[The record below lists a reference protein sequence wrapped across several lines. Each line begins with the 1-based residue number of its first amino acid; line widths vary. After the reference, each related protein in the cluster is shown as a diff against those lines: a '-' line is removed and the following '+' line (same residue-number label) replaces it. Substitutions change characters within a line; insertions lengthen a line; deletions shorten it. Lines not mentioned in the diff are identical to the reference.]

1 MNQVRVAV
9 IGAGIWGGAHLRA
22 YAQHASAE
30 LVAVCD
36 IDEARAKAAAAAW
49 AVPNV
54 YTSLDDML
62 AAETLDAV
70 SVATPD
76 AAHTDVV
83 VACVAAGLHVLCE
96 KPLATTVAD
105 GQAMIAAADAA
116 GAMLMVGWHN
126 RWNPPFVEAHRSIR
140 EGELGEVRYVYYR
153 LSDTVYVPTQM
164 LPWAGESSVMHF
176 LGSHA
181 LDTTCWLLGRR
192 PVRLSCRRQAGVLK
206 AMGVNVADLYV
217 TTLEFDDGALA
228 VIENSWILPQSSP
241 ALIDH
246 RVEILGSDG
255 AIYLNPQHAGSIAK
269 YTART
274 PAGFPDASLPDM
286 FVTPEVHGRQ
296 VGFAV
301 ESIYHF
307 VECVRDGRPPLANAE
322 DGLFNTRLILA
333 AEQSADQGGAAVA
346 LT

>member
-1 MNQVRVAV
+1 MNPVRVAV
-9 IGAGIWGGAHLRA
+9 IGAGIWGTAHLRA

-36 IDEARAKAAAAAW
+36 VDEPRAQAVAAEW
-49 AVPNV
+49 SVPNV

-76 AAHTDVV
+76 DAHADVV
-83 VACVAAGLHVLCE
+83 IACAAAGLHVLCE
-96 KPLATTVAD
+96 KPLATTIEQ
-105 GQAMIAAADAA
+105 GQAMIAAADQA
-116 GAMLMVGWHN
+116 GTILMVDWHN
-126 RWNPPFVEAHRSIR
+126 RWNPPFVEAYRSIR
-140 EGELGEVRYVYYR
+140 DGEIGEVRYVYYR

-164 LPWAGESSVMHF
+164 LPWAGESSVMLF

-181 LDTTCWLLGRR
+181 IDTTCWLLGRQPIR
-192 PVRLSCRRQAGVLK
+192 VSCRRQEGVLK
-206 AMGVNVADLYV
+206 AMGVDTADLYL
-217 TTLEFDDGALA
+217 TTLEFADGALA

-255 AIYLNPQHAGSIAK
+255 AIYLNPQHAGAIAK

-286 FVTPEVHGRQ
+286 FVTPDVHGRQ

-307 VECVRDGRPPLANAE
+307 VECVRDGRGPLTSGE
-322 DGLFNTRLILA
+322 DGLFNTRLILVI
-333 AEQSADQGGAAVA
+333 ERLADQGGEAID
-346 LT
+346 L